1 LRCRESV
8 ADLRLNRESSLGDTE
23 DNLWQQRLRDAGL
36 PLSWPGENIALN
48 ALATPIKNDLGE
60 LQEARVT
67 INNFAKTLG
76 ASFDTIETLYAIGGE
91 MNDVAN
97 PPRFFSFV
105 VSHLFEVMKFRSL
118 VLRFANDSTCPEAF
132 RGFARREGTIG
143 EQDDDFA
150 QAMTICRH
158 AHQRSCIIR
167 NDDESGGQVA
177 MQPIILKGAIV
188 GLLIASGKYGDDPMV
203 NSYDTQLFEAAAGFI
218 GSFCANVALYDDQR
232 KMFLGTI
239 RSLTAAID
247 AKDRYTCGH
256 SERVAFLAG
265 ELTLRLG
272 FNHDDVELVKL
283 AGIVHDV
290 GKIGVPEAVLT
301 KNGRLTDEE
310 FGLIRQHPEIGHR
323 ILSGIPPLAP
333 VLPAVLHHHERYD
346 GRGYPHGLAGE
357 EIPVFARI
365 IAIADTFDA
374 MSSNRAYRA
383 AMAREQVLNE
393 LSRSAGTQL
402 DPHMVSE
409 FVRMDFSGYDAL
421 IRANAE
427 GQLAM
432 SITP

>member
-1 LRCRESV
+1 M
-8 ADLRLNRESSLGDTE
+8 GDTG
-23 DNLWQQRLRDAGL
+23 DILWQRRLLDAGL
-36 PLSWPGENIALN
+36 PSTWPGEDIMLR
-48 ALATPIKNDLGE
+48 ALAAPIKNDLRE
-60 LQEARVT
+60 LQEARAT
-67 INNFAKTLG
+67 ITNFAKTLG

-105 VSHLFEVMKFRSL
+105 VTHLFDVMKFRRL
-118 VLRFANDSTCPEAF
+118 ELRFANDHACPEGF
-132 RGFARREGTIG
+132 RGFARSEGSGGASDAEFTEAISL
-143 EQDDDFA
+143 
-150 QAMTICRH
+150 CRH
-158 AHQRSCIIR
+158 SRVHSCVIR
-167 NDDESGGQVA
+167 NDGRSGSQIA
-177 MQPIILKGAIV
+177 IQPVIVKGVIV
-188 GLLIASGKYGDDPMV
+188 GLLLASEKYGDDPMV

-272 FNHDDVELVKL
+272 FPEEDIELVKL

-310 FGLIRQHPEIGHR
+310 FNLIRQHPEIGHR
-323 ILSGIPPLAP
+323 ILGGIPPLAP
-333 VLPAVLHHHERYD
+333 VLPAVLHHHERFD
-346 GRGYPHGLAGE
+346 GRGYPHGLAGKD
-357 EIPVFARI
+357 IPVFARI

-374 MSSNRAYRA
+374 MSSTRAYRA
-383 AMAREQVLNE
+383 AMPREHVLRE

-402 DPHMVSE
+402 DPEMVSE
-409 FVRMDFSGYDAL
+409 FVRMEFSGYDAL
-421 IRANAE
+421 IRANSSGE
-427 GQLAM
+427 LV
-432 SITP
+432 SSTVTP